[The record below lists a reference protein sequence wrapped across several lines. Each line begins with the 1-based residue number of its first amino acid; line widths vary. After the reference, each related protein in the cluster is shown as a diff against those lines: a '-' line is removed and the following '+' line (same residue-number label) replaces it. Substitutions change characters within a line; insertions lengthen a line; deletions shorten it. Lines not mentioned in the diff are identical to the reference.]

1 MGIYIIVL
9 EWEEGK
15 IPETSALEG
24 LLDSNFRWLKLT
36 ETSYLIKSVN
46 TTIEIRNYINLK
58 LTNIRRL
65 FVGEMKTSAA
75 WKNMTTGSEAI
86 KNLYEDE

>member
-1 MGIYIIVL
+1 MGIYIIVI
-9 EWEEGK
+9 EWDEGK

-24 LLDSNFRWLKLT
+24 LLDSNFHWLKLT

-46 TTIEIRNYINLK
+46 TTIEIRNYISSK
-58 LTNIRRL
+58 LTNIRRM
-65 FVGEMKTSAA
+65 FVGEMNTSAA
-75 WKNMTTGSEAI
+75 WKNMVTGSEAI

>member
-1 MGIYIIVL
+1 M
-9 EWEEGK
+9 K
-15 IPETSALEG
+15 
-24 LLDSNFRWLKLT
+24 
-36 ETSYLIKSVN
+36 IKSVN